1 MSSADREKK
10 RTDRCC
16 EAASSLS
23 HLSQWCGQTSAHWS
37 SQQKLNKLSASSLR
51 ALHPQQHQRLSE
63 DEQNTFRNLSIF
75 HRMPRAVDHLSA
87 VQDGSSFRLSLCLT
101 PLLENQ
107 DKVEICKKHFDVL
120 SLSSS
125 SSSCVLMSSN
135 LISGLS

>member
-1 MSSADREKK
+1 VW
-10 RTDRCC
+10 TDIG
-16 EAASSLS
+16 SLVFPTKAK
-23 HLSQWCGQTSAHWS
+23 QTIGIFPP
-37 SQQKLNKLSASSLR
+37 

-63 DEQNTFRNLSIF
+63 DEQNTSRNLSIF